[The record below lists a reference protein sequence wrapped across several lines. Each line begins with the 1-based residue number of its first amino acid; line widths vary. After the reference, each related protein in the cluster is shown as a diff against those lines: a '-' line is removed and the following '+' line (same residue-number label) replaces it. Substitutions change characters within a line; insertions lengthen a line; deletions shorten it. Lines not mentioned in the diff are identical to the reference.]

1 MALIRRRP
9 PKRLV
14 YVQISADRILLRR
27 VATGQTIDDIPR
39 LAVDLAGQVIAVGR
53 AADEAMQWRS
63 DLRIVNG
70 FSHPRCLIDDMG
82 TATLTL
88 TTFLNALLYPRG
100 PRRFRR
106 IRPDLVIHPAGLQDL
121 SGLEAWGLHR
131 IAEIAGARSVRVW
144 IGEEPPYDSLL
155 GGPPQGGSWR
165 ILPPPQKRM
174 RRG

>member
-9 PKRLV
+9 SKRLV

-27 VATGQTIDDIPR
+27 VATGASIDDVPR

-82 TATLTL
+82 TAALTL
-88 TTFLNALLYPRG
+88 TAFLNALVH

-106 IRPDLVIHPAGLQDL
+106 LRPDLVIHPAGMQDL

-165 ILPPPQKRM
+165 VLPPPRKR
-174 RRG
+174 R